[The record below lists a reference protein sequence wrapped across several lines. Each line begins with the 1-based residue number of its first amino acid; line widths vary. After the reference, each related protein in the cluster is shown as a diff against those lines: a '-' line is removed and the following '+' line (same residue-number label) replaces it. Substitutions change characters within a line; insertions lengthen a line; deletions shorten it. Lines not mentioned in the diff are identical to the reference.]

1 MPLSANI
8 KRNGCSLD
16 FHQTHMFLWDTGVYV
31 LSVDEMI
38 KMVLFENTVEWI
50 PTFYD

>member
-16 FHQTHMFLWDTGVYV
+16 FHQTHIFLWDR
-31 LSVDEMI
+31 SVDEMI
-38 KMVLFENTVEWI
+38 KMLLFENTVEWI

>member
-16 FHQTHMFLWDTGVYV
+16 FHQTHMFLWDTSDYV
-31 LSVDEMI
+31 LDEMNKI
-38 KMVLFENTVEWI
+38 VLFENPVKWI